1 MMHEFACLLMSFLF
15 VLIFCLFCLPC
26 LLSFLFFSFIV
37 YLLSFNITPTVLPSG
52 HVSCIS
58 RVTCTAGIDLHK
70 PQPHAHTY
78 IDRNRRALNIQVKD
92 DLFTWVGI
100 WGWKMFCWLSTLIEM
115 VVVVME
121 LVPRRWLGVLILGL
135 VAPGWLAA
143 DLESVS
149 LPKARIAFSVLR
161 NVRRGKK
168 HGQWFIFCLLLQLA
182 LCLPC
187 GSLSC
192 LSEHQAQ
199 DAVKGPFSKKA
210 FSIPRTES
218 MNNRSIIC
226 RKSGLTCTESP
237 VWMGMFQ

>member
-1 MMHEFACLLMSFLF
+1 MHEFACLLMSFLF
-15 VLIFCLFCLPC
+15 VLTFCLFCLPC

-58 RVTCTAGIDLHK
+58 RATCAAGIDLHK
-70 PQPHAHTY
+70 PQPHTHTY
-78 IDRNRRALNIQVKD
+78 IDRKCGALNIQVKD

-100 WGWKMFCWLSTLIEM
+100 WGWKMFCWLSTWIEIM
-115 VVVVME
+115 VVVME
-121 LVPRRWLGVLILGL
+121 LGARCWLGVLVLGL

-168 HGQWFIFCLLLQLA
+168 TTHGHWFLFCL
-182 LCLPC
+182 C
-187 GSLSC
+187 
-192 LSEHQAQ
+192 
-199 DAVKGPFSKKA
+199 FS
-210 FSIPRTES
+210 
-218 MNNRSIIC
+218 
-226 RKSGLTCTESP
+226 
-237 VWMGMFQ
+237 